1 MLLCIV
7 IYAIFVRKFDK
18 NNMTQLLNIHR
29 LCLAAVCFVCLWGC
43 KENIDTSSRY
53 VFTEETIFSY
63 LEKHK
68 AYSSYVD
75 ILRQVNIS
83 KLSDSKVSQLLSAR
97 GVYTVFAPTNEA
109 IQKYLESLVEEG
121 LISEPSWDAFPNEHK
136 LDSIRKVIVY
146 NSIIDGGDELDAY
159 FYTTD
164 FPLDKDEFI
173 LGTLNDKKLSVRK
186 PKAYP
191 DSIYINED
199 CPVSVKERDILS
211 INGIIH
217 QMEKVIAPKDI
228 TAASY
233 IQQCLDE
240 KKDGFLACFR
250 VIQACGLLDTLSK
263 VRDEKYEELYQS
275 GKIPDLEGM
284 TKLGFAEGN
293 TASAPKH
300 RLYGFSIFAEP
311 DDFWRGEG
319 IDPNAPDLLSKLT
332 QWILDNHQY
341 SDEDKFVTDENY
353 TSENHLLYQWIT
365 YHILPMRIPKGKLV
379 FHFNEFGYSLSKPY
393 VYAIPVYEFYT
404 TLGKR
409 RLFKLTE
416 SGASN
421 GVYINR
427 FPITDNGRSGTGDE
441 IGCDP
446 DKVGSLVDADSPL
459 AILNDITN
467 CCIYPID
474 APISYNDATRNNFQ
488 KNRIRFDGM
497 SLFPEAMNNDIRLK
511 KASEEQYKHVYIPNT
526 VKYYNYFENMQQNEN
541 MHFVYYNAW
550 NDDWCNLHRDE
561 MKAVGRF
568 EVTFKLPPVPRRG
581 TYEVRYKVLAN
592 SNRGIAQVYFG
603 TNPEKLPAAGIPLD
617 LTLDCRKDIDA
628 KLVGWEEDTG
638 DDDYDAEIDK
648 KMRNNG
654 YMKGPK
660 SINSNDGTE
669 RDKSDRENIRHI
681 FVRQTLDPEETYY
694 IKLKS
699 VLEAESKE
707 FYMDFIEYCA
717 KEIYDNPEKPEDIW

>member
-1 MLLCIV
+1 MVRHTSIHKLCFAV
-7 IYAIFVRKFDK
+7 I
-18 NNMTQLLNIHR
+18 
-29 LCLAAVCFVCLWGC
+29 CFVCLWGC
-43 KENIDTSSRY
+43 KENIDTSARY
-53 VFTEETIFSY
+53 VFSEETILSY
-63 LEKHK
+63 LEKHEV
-68 AYSSYVD
+68 YSSYVD
-75 ILRQVNIS
+75 ILRKVNIS

-97 GVYTVFAPTNEA
+97 GVYTVFAPTNDA
-109 IQKYLESLVEEG
+109 IQNYLEYLVQEG
-121 LISEPSWDAFPNEHK
+121 LITEPSWDAFPSERK
-136 LDSIRKVIVY
+136 LDSIRQVIVY
-146 NSIIDGGDELDAY
+146 NSIIDGGDEVNAF
-159 FYTTD
+159 FYVAD
-164 FPLDKDEFI
+164 FPANKDEFI

-186 PKAYP
+186 PEKYP
-191 DSIYINED
+191 DSIYINDD
-199 CPVSVKERDILS
+199 CPVSITERDIPA

-217 QMEKVIAPKDI
+217 QVGKVIAPKDI

-233 IQQCLDE
+233 IQQYLDDE
-240 KKDGFLACFR
+240 KEGFRTCFR
-250 VIQACGLLDTLSK
+250 IIQACGLYDTLRA
-263 VRDEKYEELYQS
+263 VRDEKYEELYQT
-275 GKIPDLEGM
+275 GKVNDLVGM
-284 TKLGFAEGN
+284 VAAGFAEGEIGY
-293 TASAPKH
+293 APKH
-300 RLYGFSIFAEP
+300 RLYGFTIFAET
-311 DDFWRGEG
+311 DDFWREEG
-319 IDPNAPDLLSKLT
+319 IDPNDPDLLQKMI

-341 SDEDKFVTDENY
+341 SDDDRFTTDENY
-353 TSENHLLYQWIT
+353 TSENNLLYQWIT

-379 FHFNEFGYSLSKPY
+379 FHINEYGFNLSRPE

-404 TLGKR
+404 TFGKR

-427 FPITDNGRSGTGDE
+427 FPITDNGRQGTGME

-446 DKVGSLVDADSPL
+446 DKVGSRVNSDSPL

-467 CCIYPID
+467 CNIYPIS
-474 APISYNDATRNNFQ
+474 APISYNDATRDNFQ

-511 KASEEQYKHVYIPNT
+511 KASEERYKHVFIPNT
-526 VKYYNYFENMQQNEN
+526 LKTYNYFENMQQNAD
-541 MHFVYYNAW
+541 MLFVYYNAW

-568 EVTFKLPPVPRRG
+568 EVMFKLPPVPRRG

-592 SNRGIAQVYFG
+592 SKRGVAQIYFG
-603 TNPEKLPAAGIPLD
+603 SDPDKLPVAGIPMD
-617 LTLDCRKDIDA
+617 LTMDCRNDLDA
-628 KLVGWEEDTG
+628 KKVGWERDTD
-638 DDDYDAEIDK
+638 DDDYNAEIDK

-669 RDKSDRENIRHI
+669 RDFNDRENIRHI

-699 VLEAESKE
+699 VLDADKKE

>member
-1 MLLCIV
+1 
-7 IYAIFVRKFDK
+7 
-18 NNMTQLLNIHR
+18 
-29 LCLAAVCFVCLWGC
+29 
-43 KENIDTSSRY
+43 
-53 VFTEETIFSY
+53 
-63 LEKHK
+63 
-68 AYSSYVD
+68 
-75 ILRQVNIS
+75 
-83 KLSDSKVSQLLSAR
+83 
-97 GVYTVFAPTNEA
+97 
-109 IQKYLESLVEEG
+109 
-121 LISEPSWDAFPNEHK
+121 
-136 LDSIRKVIVY
+136 
-146 NSIIDGGDELDAY
+146 
-159 FYTTD
+159 
-164 FPLDKDEFI
+164 
-173 LGTLNDKKLSVRK
+173 
-186 PKAYP
+186 
-191 DSIYINED
+191 
-199 CPVSVKERDILS
+199 
-211 INGIIH
+211 
-217 QMEKVIAPKDI
+217 
-228 TAASY
+228 
-233 IQQCLDE
+233 
-240 KKDGFLACFR
+240 
-250 VIQACGLLDTLSK
+250 
-263 VRDEKYEELYQS
+263 
-275 GKIPDLEGM
+275 
-284 TKLGFAEGN
+284 
-293 TASAPKH
+293 
-300 RLYGFSIFAEP
+300 
-311 DDFWRGEG
+311 
-319 IDPNAPDLLSKLT
+319 
-332 QWILDNHQY
+332 
-341 SDEDKFVTDENY
+341 
-353 TSENHLLYQWIT
+353 
-365 YHILPMRIPKGKLV
+365 
-379 FHFNEFGYSLSKPY
+379 
-393 VYAIPVYEFYT
+393 
-404 TLGKR
+404 
-409 RLFKLTE
+409 
-416 SGASN
+416 
-421 GVYINR
+421 
-427 FPITDNGRSGTGDE
+427 
-441 IGCDP
+441 
-446 DKVGSLVDADSPL
+446 
-459 AILNDITN
+459 
-467 CCIYPID
+467 
-474 APISYNDATRNNFQ
+474 
-488 KNRIRFDGM
+488 M

>member
-1 MLLCIV
+1 MTRLIKT
-7 IYAIFVRKFDK
+7 IKFCFC
-18 NNMTQLLNIHR
+18 TI
-29 LCLAAVCFVCLWGC
+29 CLACLWNC
-43 KENIDTSSRY
+43 TESIDTSARY
-53 VFTEETIFSY
+53 VFTEETILSY
-63 LEKHK
+63 LEKHE

-75 ILRQVNIS
+75 LLRQVNIS
-83 KLSDSKVSQLLSAR
+83 RLSDSKVSQLLSAR
-97 GVYTVFAPTNEA
+97 GVYTVFAPNNDA
-109 IQKYLESLVEEG
+109 IQKYLEDLVKEG
-121 LISEPSWDAFPNEHK
+121 LISEPSWDAFPSQHK
-136 LDSIRKVIVY
+136 ADSIRQVIVF
-146 NSIIDGGDELDAY
+146 NSIIDGGDETDAF
-159 FYTTD
+159 FYTST
-164 FPLDKDEFI
+164 FPSDKDEFI

-186 PKAYP
+186 PANKP
-191 DSIYINED
+191 DSIYINEN
-199 CPVSVKERDILS
+199 CPVSVKERDILA

-233 IQQCLDE
+233 IQECLDE

-263 VRDEKYEELYQS
+263 VRDEKYEELYQT
-275 GKIPDLEGM
+275 GQIKDLVGM
-284 TKLGFAEGN
+284 TGVGFAEGN

-300 RLYGFSIFAEP
+300 RLYGFTIFAET

-319 IDPNAPDLLSKLT
+319 IDPAAPDLLPKLT
-332 QWILDNHQY
+332 QWIIRNHQY
-341 SDEDKFVTDENY
+341 SDEDVFTTDENY
-353 TSENHLLYQWIT
+353 ESEDNLLYQWIT

-379 FHFNEFGYSLSKPY
+379 FHINEYGYNLSRPEAY
-393 VYAIPVYEFYT
+393 SIPVYEFYT
-404 TLGKR
+404 TMGKR

-416 SGASN
+416 SGASQ

-427 FPITDNGRSGTGDE
+427 FPNTDNGRKGTGEE
-441 IGCDP
+441 ISCDP
-446 DKVGSLVDADSPL
+446 DKVGSRIDTESPL
-459 AILNDITN
+459 AVLNDMIN
-467 CCIYPID
+467 CNIYPID
-474 APISYNDATRNNFQ
+474 APISYNDNTRNNLQ

-511 KASEEQYKHVYIPNT
+511 KASEERYKHVYIPNT
-526 VKYYNYFENMQQNEN
+526 VKAYNYFENMQQNADMN
-541 MHFVYYNAW
+541 FVYYNAW

-568 EVTFKLPPVPRRG
+568 EVMFKLPPVPRKG

-592 SNRGIAQVYFG
+592 ANRGVAQIYFG
-603 TNPEKLPAAGIPLD
+603 TDPEKLPVAGIPLD
-617 LTLDCRKDIDA
+617 LTMDCRNEIDA
-628 KLVGWEEDTG
+628 KKVGWERDTDDED
-638 DDDYDAEIDK
+638 YCAEIDK

-669 RDKSDRENIRHI
+669 RDWADRENIRHI
-681 FVRQTLDPEETYY
+681 FVRQTLDPNETYY
-694 IKLKS
+694 LKLKS
-699 VLEAESKE
+699 VLDSEKKE

>member
-1 MLLCIV
+1 MTHLTKTFKPLLAIVCI
-7 IYAIFVRKFDK
+7 
-18 NNMTQLLNIHR
+18 
-29 LCLAAVCFVCLWGC
+29 VCLWNC
-43 KENIDTSSRY
+43 TENIDTSARY
-53 VFTEETIFSY
+53 VFKEETIMSY
-63 LEKHK
+63 LEKHP

-97 GVYTVFAPTNEA
+97 GVYTVFAPNNEA
-109 IQKYLESLVEEG
+109 IQKYLEDLTEEG
-121 LISEPSWDAFPNEHK
+121 LITEPSWDGFPNEHK

-146 NSIIDGGDELDAY
+146 NSIIDGGDETDA
-159 FYTTD
+159 FFQTD
-164 FPLDKDEFI
+164 NFPNDKDEFI

-186 PKAYP
+186 PANQP
-191 DSIYINED
+191 DSIYINDD
-199 CPVSVKERDILS
+199 CPISVKERDILS
-211 INGIIH
+211 INGVIH
-217 QMEKVIAPKDI
+217 QMEKVIAPKDV

-240 KKDGFLACFR
+240 KREGFYACFR
-250 VIQACGLLDTLSK
+250 VIQACGLFDTLRA
-263 VRDEKYEELYQS
+263 VRDEKYEELYQT
-275 GKIPDLEGM
+275 GMIPDLVGM
-284 TKLGFAEGN
+284 TSYGFAEGEIGY
-293 TASAPKH
+293 APKH
-300 RLYGFSIFAEP
+300 RLYGFTIFAET
-311 DDFWRGEG
+311 DDFWRSEG
-319 IDPNAPDLLSKLT
+319 IDPADPDLLKKLT

-341 SDEDKFVTDENY
+341 SDDDVFTTDENY
-353 TSENHLLYQWIT
+353 ESEDNLLYQWIT
-365 YHILPMRIPKGKLV
+365 YHILPMKIPKGKLV
-379 FHFNEFGYSLSKPY
+379 FHINEYGYNLSRPEAY
-393 VYAIPVYEFYT
+393 SIPVYEFYT

-421 GVYINR
+421 GIWINR
-427 FPITDNGRSGTGDE
+427 FPITDNSRHGTGVE

-446 DKVGSLVDADSPL
+446 DKVGSRVETNSSL
-459 AILNDITN
+459 AILNDMIN
-467 CCIYPID
+467 CNIYPIS
-474 APISYNDATRNNFQ
+474 APISYNDKTRDNLQ

-511 KASEEQYKHVYIPNT
+511 KASEERYKHVYIPNSIRT
-526 VKYYNYFENMQQNEN
+526 YNYFENMQQNADMN
-541 MHFVYYNAW
+541 FVYYNAW

-568 EVTFKLPPVPRRG
+568 EVMFKLPPVPRRG

-592 SNRGIAQVYFG
+592 GNRGVAQIYFG
-603 TNPEKLPAAGIPLD
+603 SNPDKLPVAGIPMD
-617 LTLDCRKDIDA
+617 LTMDCRNELDA
-628 KLVGWEEDTG
+628 RKVGWERDTDDED
-638 DDDYDAEIDK
+638 YCAEIDK

-669 RDKSDRENIRHI
+669 RDWNDRENIRHI
-681 FVRQTLDPEETYY
+681 FVRQTLDPNETYY

-699 VLEAESKE
+699 VLDSDRKE

-717 KEIYDNPEKPEDIW
+717 KEIYDNPERPEDIW